1 MRRGMIVVGIDP
13 GLRGGVCVLGPDP
26 LAVPMPVTGGQIDGR
41 ELAVLLSGAS
51 MVAIE
56 HAQAMPRQG
65 VASTFRYGTGF
76 GILLGVCEALGLPYR
91 LVRPRIWQAAI
102 IGTGAGDTKQR
113 SIGYVHRLHPWVDLT
128 PGKTRLAH
136 DGIADAVCI
145 AEWGQKN
152 AP

>member
-65 VASTFRYGTGF
+65 VTSTFRYGTGF
-76 GILLGVCEALGLPYR
+76 GILLGVCEAIGVPYR
-91 LVRPRIWQAAI
+91 LVRPQASGKSVVI
-102 IGTGAGDTKQR
+102 GAGR
-113 SIGYVHRLHPWVDLT
+113 RRY
-128 PGKTRLAH
+128 
-136 DGIADAVCI
+136 
-145 AEWGQKN
+145 
-152 AP
+152 

>member
-76 GILLGVCEALGLPYR
+76 GILLGVCEAIGVPYR
-91 LVRPRIWQAAI
+91 LVRPQAWQSVV
-102 IGTGAGDTKQR
+102 IGAGKGDTKAR
-113 SIGYVHRLHPWVDLT
+113 SIAHVHRTYPWVDLT
-128 PGKTRLAH
+128 PGKTRVAH

-145 AEWGQKN
+145 AEWAKKS